1 VFIKILSTFATKFR
15 KRMKIYFKNKKLEK
29 LCNNLAKLVKAMGS
43 ERAEKIQ
50 LRLNDLDSALTL
62 EDTRHLPGHYHELVG
77 DRKGQWGC
85 DLDQP
90 YRLVFEPTE
99 KPIPTDENGK
109 YIWSAITIIDIIEIT
124 NYHGK

>member
-1 VFIKILSTFATKFR
+1 
-15 KRMKIYFKNKKLEK
+15 MKIYFKNKKLEK
-29 LCNNLAKLVKAMGS
+29 LCNNPVKLVKAMGS

-99 KPIPTDENGK
+99 KPIPTDKNGK